1 MNKKFLKKLISFS
14 AAAACLLPFAGCASA
29 SSSAFLQADGTIYND
44 GVQIV
49 TLTLSSDDD
58 ASFNEDISAADVTL
72 TGLLEDKEIVEV
84 YYVDE
89 TTLLLG
95 LSGEVEGSADETS
108 EIMIDASGIST
119 DQEVSVAIQVDF
131 EPYITVESN
140 FYTDSDGIINASS
153 QYVLPYGSFYEDY
166 LNNENIQLVGE
177 GELSYELND
186 EGCLRI
192 SVNNFTDDSS
202 EDENGYPQVILSKDV
217 TTFNTE
223 IILYVGNDAPIEVV
237 YEGNTE
243 DDARLI
249 VPSAPD
255 SGRAIAHNVH
265 P

>member
-1 MNKKFLKKLISFS
+1 MNTKQRKRLISFCTCS
-14 AAAACLLPFAGCASA
+14 ACLFLLAAC
-29 SSSAFLQADGTIYND
+29 SSTSNQAVLEIDGTIYND

-95 LSGEVEGSADETS
+95 LSGEVEGSADKTS

-119 DQEVSVAIQVDF
+119 DQEVSAAVQVDF

-140 FYTDSDGIINASS
+140 SYSDSNGIINASGT
-153 QYVLPYGSFYEDY
+153 YTLPYGSFNEDA
-166 LNNENIQLVGE
+166 LSDENIQLVGD
-177 GELSYELND
+177 GELSYSLSD
-186 EGCLRI
+186 EGSLTI
-192 SVNNFTDDSS
+192 AVTNYADDSNDN
-202 EDENGYPQVILSKDV
+202 EIGYPQAVLSKEV
-217 TTFNTE
+217 TTFHTE
-223 IILYVGNDAPIEVV
+223 IILYIGNDAPIEVV
-237 YEGNTE
+237 YEGNAE
-243 DDARLI
+243 NDARLI
-249 VPSAPD
+249 VPGAPD
-255 SGRAIAHNVH
+255 SGRYIA